1 MKLTQRLKV
10 MLRALLVKAGE
21 LHAEKNG
28 EAVTLIF
35 DGETAEVGVE
45 VFVEQQNGDEV
56 EVNPAPDGEYNV
68 DDKVYVVRDGKIAE
82 IKDKEQPE
90 EPKEEETPE
99 TPADPDPDPT
109 PDPDQPVDG
118 AEEPEAEPAD
128 NQDEPEPEAE
138 EDRLAR
144 MEARLGEITEAIETI
159 LNAFGALESRV
170 AEMEAKVAKLDGEPA
185 GDPVDDREDMSETP
199 KSRLDILRQMKQ
211 K

>member
-90 EPKEEETPE
+90 EPKEVRLPRLQPTLTLTLPL
-99 TPADPDPDPT
+99 TLTSPSMVRKSLRLNPQTTKTSRNPKPRRTGLPVWKPASVRLRRLSRPSSMPS
-109 PDPDQPVDG
+109 VHLS
-118 AEEPEAEPAD
+118 PALPRWRRRSP
-128 NQDEPEPEAE
+128 NSTVSLRVT
-138 EDRLAR
+138 RLMTAR
-144 MEARLGEITEAIETI
+144 I
-159 LNAFGALESRV
+159 
-170 AEMEAKVAKLDGEPA
+170 
-185 GDPVDDREDMSETP
+185 
-199 KSRLDILRQMKQ
+199 
-211 K
+211 